1 MGQNDHREDAAHFRI
16 VFRLVRDPKR
26 DEGGFLYKMSIET
39 LENSWTAILAAKK
52 GDAVG
57 LNVLLCSFLL
67 GFGLNA
73 YVAVGIKQAKPWA
86 WVVTIDDEIVF
97 WDAASGE
104 RFKHVQVDPELPIS
118 KQSGAKPKHTFK
130 TIDCLFNHSEFY
142 GNIQDSLKII
152 TYR

>member
-1 MGQNDHREDAAHFRI
+1 MIYNM
-16 VFRLVRDPKR
+16 K
-26 DEGGFLYKMSIET
+26 T
-39 LENSWTAILAAKK
+39 LENSLLAILAAKK

-118 KQSGAKPKHTFK
+118 KQTGAKPKHTFK

-142 GNIQDSLKII
+142 GNIQDSLKYLQS
-152 TYR
+152 TL

>member
-1 MGQNDHREDAAHFRI
+1 
-16 VFRLVRDPKR
+16 
-26 DEGGFLYKMSIET
+26 MSIET